1 MSPTIHSVSDT
12 ASNRRD
18 QISNFAEIL
27 RNAPAKQSVF
37 SAVYRGKKVF
47 KTVAEIAVETD
58 YTSKR
63 VTEIAKHLARGEKLF
78 EQDREKI
85 NGKNVTV
92 YRKLDFV
99 AANRGKI
106 LSLAKNKGQLDSY
119 QTKSNPRTRSTGRV
133 VVRVPFQV
141 KCKSIGI
148 DEIEQFKR
156 VKSVRDVPDALRPNR
171 LPEKRVKAAFLKL
184 LKEKRNPK
192 DWGGEI
198 NDIFTTRLTLRGH
211 ARRAAF
217 ALKGPAKKGTL
228 VPGKMGTNG
237 DQIQRLFDSPAEVFF
252 VQYEGEIAQ
261 SVVSLMENLATAKSI
276 LRGEVFFGVIDKTD
290 TYRLRL
296 AYPKAFKG

>member
-1 MSPTIHSVSDT
+1 MSPTVHGVSDT

-37 SAVYRGKKVF
+37 SAVYRGKKAF

-106 LSLAKNKGQLDSY
+106 LSLAKNKRQLDSY
-119 QTKSNPRTRSTGRV
+119 HTKSNPRTRTIGRV

-141 KCKSIGI
+141 KCRSIGI

-156 VKSVRDVPDALRPNR
+156 VKSVRGVPDALRPNR
-171 LPEKRVKAAFLKL
+171 LPERRVKAAFLKL

-217 ALKGPAKKGTL
+217 ALKGPAKKGIL